1 MTWEKAKK
9 FCTDLQA
16 EMVVLESEEEIKEVA
31 KMTADLIKKKW
42 RFWVDGKMINKAWK
56 THKGEKTPSFTPWG
70 KVSNSV
76 VGDCIRTGDDTKW
89 YKAPCEAK
97 DVSGG
102 YTINPFCKKPLEKS
116 SKASLTK
123 GRGIFTT
130 YYLGQVSF
138 CPVEVSKSLSKY
150 FSWRTLE
157 VHNCEFMEIH

>member
-42 RFWVDGKMINKAWK
+42 RFWVDGKMIDKAWK
-56 THKGEKTPSFTPWG
+56 THNGEKTPSFTPWG
-70 KVSNSV
+70 KDPNSF
-76 VGDCIRTGDDTKW
+76 VGDCIRTGGDTRW

-102 YTINPFCKKPLEKS
+102 YTINPFCKKPL
-116 SKASLTK
+116 K
-123 GRGIFTT
+123 GNTTTSPKQGIDGFNSNFRNCRMATT
-130 YYLGQVSF
+130 I
-138 CPVEVSKSLSKY
+138 K
-150 FSWRTLE
+150 
-157 VHNCEFMEIH
+157 